1 MYNPF
6 YEAAINHMD
15 AQLNYLEQAVGR
27 SLTDEEKNNLGLF
40 FEGLDR
46 KVREDFQEKLGS
58 IL

>member
-15 AQLNYLEQAVGR
+15 AQLNYLEQTVGR